1 MFIIRVPQFLFSLF
15 PLSLPNHFGNLVAT
29 KFFFFFSLIFYNL
42 IAIIGFLSSTFL
54 RGTSLLGR
62 VLDNKNF
69 GNPITEIQ
77 NFSSSSHHNIY
88 LSSLVLFVRILAMVL
103 LKFPLFP
110 QFPKLL

>member
-29 KFFFFFSLIFYNL
+29 NFFFFSPIFDNL
-42 IAIIGFLSSTFL
+42 IATIGFLSSTLL

-77 NFSSSSHHNIY
+77 NFSSFSHHNIY